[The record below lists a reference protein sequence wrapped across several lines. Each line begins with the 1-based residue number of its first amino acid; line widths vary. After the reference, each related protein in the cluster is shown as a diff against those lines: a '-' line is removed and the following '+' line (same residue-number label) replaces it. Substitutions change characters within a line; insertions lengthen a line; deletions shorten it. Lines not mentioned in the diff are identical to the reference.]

1 MASIR
6 LSVFNDSTFNLQ
18 NAVSEAREVG
28 ASSRSLLERSLQF
41 RRAEEIYPNFQAN
54 LFTNINP
61 HAIQPNPLIR
71 EYTFWRVLKHLA
83 TAPELV
89 RSLFVKLDD
98 NRRGQFSVYVT
109 REDRAAQRAEDKKTE
124 IEIDTVIPVIKIG
137 ENQYQPAFCQ
147 IVGND
152 IWPLLFEKA
161 VMKAFRSLSL
171 MMSKSGSRS
180 RRLHDSVHHYRPS
193 LVQKARCTTRLR
205 FRSKRHLRFQ
215 PCIFVLL

>member
-1 MASIR
+1 MSSLR

-18 NAVSEAREVG
+18 TAVSEAREVG

-54 LFTNINP
+54 LFTNISPN
-61 HAIQPNPLIR
+61 AIQPNPLIR

-109 REDRAAQRAEDKKTE
+109 KEDRGVQKAEDKKAE
-124 IEIDTVIPVIKIG
+124 IEIDTVIPVIKVG

-147 IVGND
+147 ISGND

-161 VMKAFRSLSL
+161 VIKAFRSLSIMMCKRGMKQL
-171 MMSKSGSRS
+171 M
-180 RRLHDSVHHYRPS
+180 
-193 LVQKARCTTRLR
+193 TT
-205 FRSKRHLRFQ
+205 
-215 PCIFVLL
+215 